1 MKPVVGHAV
10 WLAPLALVLS
20 GCEVVEGIFK
30 LGVWAGVLAVVF
42 VLAVAFGLA
51 RLVRG

>member
-1 MKPVVGHAV
+1 MKPVVNQAV
-10 WLAPLALVLS
+10 WLAPLAFAVS

-30 LGVWAGVLAVVF
+30 VGVWAGVLAVVF